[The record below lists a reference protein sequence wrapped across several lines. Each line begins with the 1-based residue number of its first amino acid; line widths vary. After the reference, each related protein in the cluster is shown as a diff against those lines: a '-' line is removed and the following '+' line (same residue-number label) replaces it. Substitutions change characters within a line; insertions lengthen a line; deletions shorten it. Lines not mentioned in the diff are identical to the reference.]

1 MIKLDDRST
10 LDMIS
15 RLLTRSV
22 DFGHDRLTSIRNTP
36 NNLILTPDLRHNLIV
51 GWYTDEIS
59 VYPEERRT
67 SAVIYSTHR
76 MPFRVPKVQV
86 YVHLLFRK
94 AQSSE

>member
-1 MIKLDDRST
+1 PDLRT
-10 LDMIS
+10 VHL
-15 RLLTRSV
+15 RLAYS
-22 DFGHDRLTSIRNTP
+22 
-36 NNLILTPDLRHNLIV
+36 PDLRHNLIV